1 MWGIIKEL
9 RLLFRMVIRDLR
21 SKYVGS
27 LGGIFWTVLNP
38 LLLLLVFTF
47 VFSIVFR
54 AKFGSETGIGISAL
68 YILTGLIPW
77 LGFQEGVARSS
88 GYLIDNR
95 NLISRVKFPVEVLP
109 LVPVLSGFLGQLIG
123 FLVIIFWAGFK
134 GKLFISGLCFLPL
147 WMIFQVSFTLG
158 LSYFFSVL
166 GVWVRD
172 LIQLLP
178 VLLLV
183 WMYGTPIFY
192 PENLVPESFQFMISL
207 NPFAQLVIGYRELIL
222 EGRPPE
228 LGNCLMVS
236 GWVLVSLG
244 IGSAVFYDL
253 RKSLSDRV

>member
-1 MWGIIKEL
+1 
-9 RLLFRMVIRDLR
+9 MVFRDLR

-27 LGGIFWTVLNP
+27 LGGIFWAVLNP

-88 GYLIDNR
+88 GYLIENR
-95 NLISRVKFPVEVLP
+95 NLISRVRFPIEVLP

-123 FLVIIFWAGFK
+123 FLVIIFWAGIK
-134 GKLFISGLCFLPL
+134 GKLFIQGLYFLPV
-147 WMIFQVSFTLG
+147 WMIFQVCFTVG

-172 LIQLLP
+172 LIQLVP

-192 PENLVPESFQFMISL
+192 PENLVPESFQFMIRL
-207 NPFAQLVIGYRELIL
+207 NPFAQLVIGYRSLIL
-222 EGRPPE
+222 EGRLPG
-228 LGNCLMVS
+228 LGNCLIVS

-244 IGSAVFYDL
+244 IGAVVFLNL
-253 RKSLSDRV
+253 RRNLSDRL